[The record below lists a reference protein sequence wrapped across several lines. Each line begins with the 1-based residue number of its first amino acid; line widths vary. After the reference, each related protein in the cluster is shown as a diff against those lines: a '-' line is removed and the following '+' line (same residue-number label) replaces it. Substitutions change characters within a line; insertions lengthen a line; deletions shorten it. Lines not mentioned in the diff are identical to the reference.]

1 MRQLGQSRQHG
12 CKWPLSAPEAT
23 FDASSVPPLNDFEN
37 ARFRARPHI
46 PRDAD
51 VISVLD
57 YLSADPHYCAARD
70 LLHCALDRSRS
81 PDPQYITT

>member
-1 MRQLGQSRQHG
+1 MRQLAQSRQHG
-12 CKWPLSAPEAT
+12 RKWPLSAPEAT

-57 YLSADPHYCAARD
+57 YLRASHTLILSPAGSFSATG
-70 LLHCALDRSRS
+70 SR
-81 PDPQYITT
+81 QI